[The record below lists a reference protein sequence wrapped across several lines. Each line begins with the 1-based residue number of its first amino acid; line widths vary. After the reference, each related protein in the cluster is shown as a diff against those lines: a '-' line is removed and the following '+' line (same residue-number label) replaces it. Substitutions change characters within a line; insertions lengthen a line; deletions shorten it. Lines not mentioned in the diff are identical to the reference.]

1 MPVKLCGAKCRTKGG
16 APCGGWAMKNG
27 RCRMHGGAYKLE
39 KHGMYTLRAK
49 AQRKQINAFL
59 REVDEMNNQIDRLAK
74 PTGLELK

>member
-1 MPVKLCGAKCRTKGG
+1 
-16 APCGGWAMKNG
+16 
-27 RCRMHGGAYKLE
+27 MHGGAYKLE

>member
-1 MPVKLCGAKCRTKGG
+1 MPVKQCGARCRTKNW

-49 AQRKQINAFL
+49 ALRKKQNSLLKEIKRMSVNANTIGGNAA
-59 REVDEMNNQIDRLAK
+59 DES
-74 PTGLELK
+74 P